1 MTLST
6 DDQLSEIDSHLGIR
20 LDVTGGDEELALPYP
35 MEPAICRRNQRKV
48 DKVQPNE
55 DEIPTVFAQTVGRF

>member
-1 MTLST
+1 
-6 DDQLSEIDSHLGIR
+6 
-20 LDVTGGDEELALPYP
+20 

>member
-6 DDQLSEIDSHLGIR
+6 DARLSKLLEHR
-20 LDVTGGDEELALPYP
+20 LPSWRNTRQRRTGTAIS
-35 MEPAICRRNQRKV
+35 MEHAICHRNQRIV

-55 DEIPTVFAQTVGRF
+55 DEIPTVFVQEVDRF